1 MQGIMRKVLTLFIP
15 LLIFTF
21 SCDRVKEKTK
31 ETLNRSGETIGE
43 GATEFFEGV
52 SEGVDKT
59 LQCEINL
66 SRNLLNKGLSTGK
79 FSIED
84 NKTSGENNIL
94 VLYLIFEDDFENT
107 LTAKAY
113 DKQNLE
119 TGRAKIEVEAKAGDA
134 GYFDF
139 VFDERTYI
147 EVKSKI
153 MID

>member
-1 MQGIMRKVLTLFIP
+1 MKKVLILFGA
-15 LLIFTF
+15 LLMFAF

-31 ETLNRSGETIGE
+31 ETLNKSGETIGE

-52 SEGVDKT
+52 SEGVDRT
-59 LQCEINL
+59 LQCEI
-66 SRNLLNKGLSTGK
+66 SISQKLLNKGLSTGK
-79 FSIED
+79 FSIE
-84 NKTSGENNIL
+84 NSKIGGENNVL
-94 VLYLIFEDDFENT
+94 VLYIIFEDDFTDT

-119 TGRAKIEVEAKAGDA
+119 TGRAKLKVEAKAGDA

-153 MID
+153 IID

>member
-1 MQGIMRKVLTLFIP
+1 MFA
-15 LLIFTF
+15 F

-31 ETLNRSGETIGE
+31 ETLNKSGETIGE

-52 SEGVDKT
+52 SEGVDRT

-66 SRNLLNKGLSTGK
+66 SKNLLNQGLSTGK

-84 NKTSGENNIL
+84 SKTRGENNVL
-94 VLYLIFEDDFENT
+94 VLYLIFEDDFKNT
-107 LTAKAY
+107 LIAKAY
-113 DKQNLE
+113 DKKNLE

-134 GYFDF
+134 GYYDF
-139 VFDERTYI
+139 IFDERTYI

-153 MID
+153 TID

>member
-1 MQGIMRKVLTLFIP
+1 MRKVLVLFLT

-21 SCDRVKEKTK
+21 SCDRVKRKTK
-31 ETLNRSGETIGE
+31 ETLNKSGETIGE

-66 SRNLLNKGLSTGK
+66 SDNLVNQGLSTGK

-84 NKTSGENNIL
+84 SKNIGENNIL
-94 VLYLIFEDDFENT
+94 VLYIIFEDDFKNT

-119 TGRAKIEVEAKAGDA
+119 TGRAKIEVEAKSGDA

-139 VFDERTYI
+139 IFDERTYI

-153 MID
+153 MIDQI